1 MQFRIASFSPRLCLG
16 TFVFVL
22 LSLARLSAAQV
33 ELDSAGA
40 MPPLPGFSSI
50 QMSTLKAPGQGGEE
64 CWLTAVRDADG
75 LKLHVSIDIAQN
87 AEAIGRVVHNVI
99 STPEGI
105 MPPGSHTGRKF
116 GDEVWHSVDQR
127 GGPDR
132 GGFTLVT
139 RTARAVI
146 CVAVMEK
153 ITERVNGGYISPFV
167 DEADMKLAEDLTNVC
182 LQRLV
187 KMGIGTQAAATP
199 IDAPPVSD
207 VLREVIAPVGVTP
220 GFTGV
225 RYRAVPRGEDEIE
238 VTRRRDGTR
247 MVVHLSI
254 SAEIGEAM
262 TKARTVASSQTGK
275 LSAGS
280 LTGRVFGNELWHA
293 VSSREDGGRNLSL
306 VTRMGSAVVRVDLIE
321 RGNKQPA
328 DGVGTTSAENDDM
341 KLAEEVT
348 VGCLKRLVARGIG
361 SHGATFFRDPPPP
374 PRP

>member
-1 MQFRIASFSPRLCLG
+1 MGVVTI
-16 TFVFVL
+16 VL
-22 LSLARLSAAQV
+22 LAGTRMSAAQETV
-33 ELDSAGA
+33 DYARALPAASD
-40 MPPLPGFSSI
+40 LPGFTDIDTVHHKTLDKSSDG
-50 QMSTLKAPGQGGEE
+50 STVYAI
-64 CWLTAVRDADG
+64 RDTDG
-75 LKLHVSIDIAQN
+75 LRLHATIAVQRDIESAGKVVFNSI
-87 AEAIGRVVHNVI
+87 R
-99 STPEGI
+99 TPEQLL
-105 MPPGSHTGRKF
+105 PPGSHTGRKF
-116 GDEVWHSVDQR
+116 GDEIWHSVDPR
-127 GGPDR
+127 GGPVR
-132 GGFTLVT
+132 GLYRLVT
-139 RTARAVI
+139 RMDRAVVVI
-146 CVAVMEK
+146 DIYRKV
-153 ITERVNGGYISPFV
+153 ERVDGNPVWPLV
-167 DEADMKLAEDLTNVC
+167 DEVDAKFIEDLTIGC

-220 GFTGV
+220 GFAGV